1 MSNKICNGVFAP
13 ITTCFDADGTLN
25 LQALKDNMKKY
36 AASPIQ
42 GYLAL
47 GSNGENKSLTWDEK
61 IEVAKVIIE
70 NKAPD
75 QIVMA
80 GSIFE
85 STVETVAFAK
95 EMEKLGADYI
105 TLLSPCYFKS
115 MMKDEVLIKYF
126 TDVASAVNTP
136 CMLYNA
142 PQFCGGITLSVGLV
156 KECAKHPNIVGIKD
170 SSSGNVEKF
179 GLGLPADF
187 QVLSGSANTFLSC
200 LLTGGIGGVISLA
213 NSMPEVVCRMY
224 DYVMA
229 GDLKKAAALNREII
243 KANLG
248 VSGKYG
254 VAGVKHAMDLNGFFG
269 GAPRLPLL
277 PIPEEGKKT
286 VADCLANADFS
297 L

>member
-1 MSNKICNGVFAP
+1 MSKLCTGVFSP
-13 ITTCFDADGTLN
+13 ITTTFNPDGSLN
-25 LQALKDNMKKY
+25 LEALKENVLKY
-36 AASPIQ
+36 ARTPLA

-61 IEVAKVIIE
+61 IEVARVIIE
-70 NKAPD
+70 NKAPE

-85 STVETVAFAK
+85 STAETISFAK

-126 TDVASAVNTP
+126 TDVASAVDTP

-142 PQFCGGITLSVGLV
+142 PQFCGGIALSVNV
-156 KECAKHPNIVGIKD
+156 INECAKHPNIVGIKD
-170 SSSGNVEKF
+170 SSSGNMEKIALSAPE
-179 GLGLPADF
+179 GF
-187 QVLSGSANTFLSC
+187 QVLSGSINTFLSC
-200 LLTGGIGGVISLA
+200 LLNGGIGGIISLA
-213 NSMPEVVCRMY
+213 NSTPEVVCRLY
-224 DYVMA
+224 DYFMD
-229 GDLKKAAALNREII
+229 GRYEKAAALNRELI
-243 KANLG
+243 KANLSI
-248 VSGKYG
+248 SGKYG
-254 VAGVKHAMDLNGFFG
+254 VAGVKYAMDKNGYFG

-277 PIPEEGKKT
+277 PISEDGKK
-286 VADCLANADFS
+286 AIDACLEAADFS

>member
-1 MSNKICNGVFAP
+1 MNKICTGVFAP
-13 ITTCFDADGTLN
+13 ITTTFDPDGTLN
-25 LQALKDNMKKY
+25 LDALRENVKKY
-36 AASPIQ
+36 AASPIH

-47 GSNGENKSLTWDEK
+47 GSNGENKSLTNEEK
-61 IEVAKVIIE
+61 IAVAKVIIE
-70 NKAPD
+70 NKAPE

-85 STVETVAFAK
+85 STMETIAFAK

-115 MMKDEVLIKYF
+115 AMKDEVLIRYF
-126 TDVASAVNTP
+126 TDVASAVDTP

-142 PQFCGGITLSVGLV
+142 PQFCGGITLSLNVI

-170 SSSGNVEKF
+170 SSSGNVEKIA
-179 GLGLPADF
+179 LSVPKDF

-200 LLTGGIGGVISLA
+200 LLNGGIGGVISLA
-213 NSMPEVVCRMY
+213 NSVPDVVCRLY
-224 DYVMA
+224 DYFVKGELA
-229 GDLKKAAALNREII
+229 KAAALNREVI
-243 KANLG
+243 KANMG

-254 VAGVKHAMDLNGFFG
+254 VAGVKYAMDLNGFFG

-277 PIPEEGKKT
+277 PISEEGKKA
-286 VADCLANADFS
+286 VSACLNAADFS

>member
-1 MSNKICNGVFAP
+1 MNKICTGVFAP
-13 ITTCFDADGTLN
+13 ITTTFDPDGTLN
-25 LQALKDNMKKY
+25 LDAMRENVKKY
-36 AASPIQ
+36 AASPIH

-47 GSNGENKSLTWDEK
+47 GSNGENKSLTNEEK
-61 IEVAKVIIE
+61 IAVAKVIIE
-70 NKAPD
+70 NKAPE

-85 STVETVAFAK
+85 STMETIAFAK

-115 MMKDEVLIKYF
+115 AMKDEVLIRYF
-126 TDVASAVNTP
+126 TDVASAVDTP

-142 PQFCGGITLSVGLV
+142 PQFCGGITLSLNVI

-170 SSSGNVEKF
+170 SSSGNVEKIA
-179 GLGLPADF
+179 LSVPKDF

-200 LLTGGIGGVISLA
+200 LLNGGIGGVISLA
-213 NSMPEVVCRMY
+213 NSVPDVVCRLY
-224 DYVMA
+224 DYFVKGELA
-229 GDLKKAAALNREII
+229 KAAALNREVI
-243 KANLG
+243 KANMG

-254 VAGVKHAMDLNGFFG
+254 VAGVKYAMDLNGFIG

-277 PIPEEGKKT
+277 PISEEGKQA
-286 VADCLANADFS
+286 VRACLDAADFS

>member
-1 MSNKICNGVFAP
+1 MNKICTGVFAP
-13 ITTCFDADGTLN
+13 ITTTFDPDGTLN
-25 LQALKDNMKKY
+25 LDAMRENVKKY
-36 AASPIQ
+36 AASPIH

-47 GSNGENKSLTWDEK
+47 GSNGENKSLTNEEK
-61 IEVAKVIIE
+61 IAVAKVIIE
-70 NKAPD
+70 NKAPE

-85 STVETVAFAK
+85 STMETIAFAK

-115 MMKDEVLIKYF
+115 AMKDEVLIRYF
-126 TDVASAVNTP
+126 TDVASAVDTP

-142 PQFCGGITLSVGLV
+142 PQFCGGITLSLNVI

-170 SSSGNVEKF
+170 SSSGNVEKIA
-179 GLGLPADF
+179 LSVPKDF

-200 LLTGGIGGVISLA
+200 LLNGGIGGVISLA
-213 NSMPEVVCRMY
+213 NSVPDVVCRLY
-224 DYVMA
+224 DYFVKGELA
-229 GDLKKAAALNREII
+229 KAAALNREVI
-243 KANLG
+243 KANMG

-254 VAGVKHAMDLNGFFG
+254 VAGVKYAMDLNGFFG

-277 PIPEEGKKT
+277 SISEEGKQA
-286 VADCLANADFS
+286 VRACLDAADFS

>member
-1 MSNKICNGVFAP
+1 MNKICTGVFAP
-13 ITTCFDADGTLN
+13 ITTTFDPDGTLN
-25 LQALKDNMKKY
+25 LDAMRENVKKY
-36 AASPIQ
+36 AASPIH

-47 GSNGENKSLTWDEK
+47 GSNGENKSLTNEEK
-61 IEVAKVIIE
+61 IAVAKVIIE
-70 NKAPD
+70 NKAPE

-85 STVETVAFAK
+85 STMETIAFAK

-115 MMKDEVLIKYF
+115 AMKDEVLIRYF
-126 TDVASAVNTP
+126 TDVASAVDTP

-142 PQFCGGITLSVGLV
+142 PQFCGGITLILNVI

-170 SSSGNVEKF
+170 SSSGNVEKIA
-179 GLGLPADF
+179 LSVPKDF

-200 LLTGGIGGVISLA
+200 LLNGGIGGVISLA
-213 NSMPEVVCRMY
+213 NSVPDVVCRLY
-224 DYVMA
+224 DYFVKGELA
-229 GDLKKAAALNREII
+229 KAAALNREVI
-243 KANLG
+243 KANMG

-254 VAGVKHAMDLNGFFG
+254 VAGVKYAMDLNGFFG

-277 PIPEEGKKT
+277 SISEEGKQA
-286 VADCLANADFS
+286 VRACLDAVDFS

>member
-1 MSNKICNGVFAP
+1 MNKICTGVFAP
-13 ITTCFDADGTLN
+13 ITTTFDPDGTLN
-25 LQALKDNMKKY
+25 LAAMRENVKKY
-36 AASPIQ
+36 AASPIH

-47 GSNGENKSLTWDEK
+47 GSNGENKSLTNEEK
-61 IEVAKVIIE
+61 IAVAKVIIE
-70 NKAPD
+70 NKAPE

-85 STVETVAFAK
+85 STMETIAFAK

-115 MMKDEVLIKYF
+115 AMKDEVLIRYF
-126 TDVASAVNTP
+126 TDVASAVDTP

-142 PQFCGGITLSVGLV
+142 PQFCGGITLSLNVI

-170 SSSGNVEKF
+170 SSSGNVEKIA
-179 GLGLPADF
+179 LSVPKDF

-200 LLTGGIGGVISLA
+200 LLNGGIGGVISLA
-213 NSMPEVVCRMY
+213 NSVPDVVCRLY
-224 DYVMA
+224 DYFVKGELA
-229 GDLKKAAALNREII
+229 KAAALNREVI
-243 KANLG
+243 KANMG

-254 VAGVKHAMDLNGFFG
+254 VAGVKYAMDLNGFFG

-277 PIPEEGKKT
+277 PISEEGKQA
-286 VADCLANADFS
+286 VRACLDAADFS

>member
-1 MSNKICNGVFAP
+1 MNKICTGVFAP
-13 ITTCFDADGTLN
+13 ITTTFDPDGTLN
-25 LQALKDNMKKY
+25 LDAMRENVKKY
-36 AASPIQ
+36 AASPIH

-47 GSNGENKSLTWDEK
+47 GSNGENKSLTNEEK
-61 IEVAKVIIE
+61 IAVAKVIIE
-70 NKAPD
+70 NKAPE

-85 STVETVAFAK
+85 STMETIAFAK

-115 MMKDEVLIKYF
+115 AMKDEVLIRYF
-126 TDVASAVNTP
+126 TDVASAVDTP

-142 PQFCGGITLSVGLV
+142 PQFCGGITLSLNVI

-170 SSSGNVEKF
+170 SSSGNVEKIA
-179 GLGLPADF
+179 LSVPKDF

-200 LLTGGIGGVISLA
+200 LLNGGIGGVISLA
-213 NSMPEVVCRMY
+213 NSVPDVVCRLY
-224 DYVMA
+224 DYFIKGELA
-229 GDLKKAAALNREII
+229 KAAALNREVI
-243 KANLG
+243 KANMG

-254 VAGVKHAMDLNGFFG
+254 VAGVKYAMDLNGFFG

-277 PIPEEGKKT
+277 PISEEGKQA
-286 VADCLANADFS
+286 VRACLDAVDFS

>member
-1 MSNKICNGVFAP
+1 MSKLCTGVFAP
-13 ITTCFDADGTLN
+13 ITTTFDDDGALN
-25 LQALKDNMKKY
+25 LNALKENVKKY
-36 AASPIQ
+36 AASPIH

-47 GSNGENKSLTWDEK
+47 GSNGENKALTWEEK
-61 IEVAKVIIE
+61 IETARVIIE
-70 NKAPD
+70 NKAPE

-85 STVETVAFAK
+85 STAETIAFAK

-115 MMKDEVLIKYF
+115 MMKDEVLIRYF
-126 TDVASAVNTP
+126 TDVASAVDTP

-142 PQFCGGITLSVGLV
+142 PQFCGGITLSLKVIQ
-156 KECAKHPNIVGIKD
+156 ECAKHPNIVGIKD
-170 SSSGNVEKF
+170 SSTGNVEKIA
-179 GLGLPADF
+179 LSVPADF

-213 NSMPEVVCRMY
+213 NSVPEVVCRLY
-224 DYVMA
+224 DYFVR
-229 GDLKKAAALNREII
+229 GELGKAAALNREVI
-243 KANLG
+243 KANMG

-254 VAGVKHAMDLNGFFG
+254 VAGVKYAMDRSGYFG

-277 PIPEEGKKT
+277 PIPEEGKQA
-286 VADCLANADFS
+286 VDACLDSVDFS

>member
-1 MSNKICNGVFAP
+1 MNKICTGVFSP
-13 ITTCFDADGTLN
+13 ITTCFRDDG
-25 LQALKDNMKKY
+25 ALDLEALRENVQKY
-36 AASPIQ
+36 AASPIH

-47 GSNGENKSLTWDEK
+47 GSNGENKALTNEEK

-70 NKAPD
+70 NKAPE

-85 STVETVAFAK
+85 STMETIAFAK

-126 TDVASAVNTP
+126 TDVASAVDTP

-142 PQFCGGITLSVGLV
+142 PQFCGGITLSLNVI

-170 SSSGNVEKF
+170 SSSGNVEKIA
-179 GLGLPADF
+179 LSVPKDF

-200 LLTGGIGGVISLA
+200 LLNGGIGGVISLA
-213 NSMPEVVCRMY
+213 NSMPEVVYRLY
-224 DYVMA
+224 DYFMA
-229 GDLKKAAALNREII
+229 GDLAKAAALNREII
-243 KANLG
+243 RANLG

-254 VAGVKHAMDLNGFFG
+254 VAGVKYAMDLNGFHG

-277 PIPEEGKKT
+277 PITEEGKQSVK
-286 VADCLANADFS
+286 ACLAAADFS

>member
-1 MSNKICNGVFAP
+1 MNKICTGVFAP
-13 ITTCFDADGTLN
+13 ITTTFDPDGTLN
-25 LQALKDNMKKY
+25 LDAMRENVKKY
-36 AASPIQ
+36 AASPIH

-47 GSNGENKSLTWDEK
+47 GSNGENKSLTNEEK
-61 IEVAKVIIE
+61 IAVAKVIIE
-70 NKAPD
+70 NKAPE

-85 STVETVAFAK
+85 STMETIAFAK

-115 MMKDEVLIKYF
+115 AMKDEVLIRYF
-126 TDVASAVNTP
+126 TDVASAVDTP

-142 PQFCGGITLSVGLV
+142 PQFCGGITLSLNVI

-170 SSSGNVEKF
+170 SSSGNVEKIA
-179 GLGLPADF
+179 LSVPKDF

-200 LLTGGIGGVISLA
+200 LLNGGIGGVISLA
-213 NSMPEVVCRMY
+213 NSVPDVVCRLY
-224 DYVMA
+224 DYFVKGELA
-229 GDLKKAAALNREII
+229 KAAALNREVI
-243 KANLG
+243 KANMG

-254 VAGVKHAMDLNGFFG
+254 VAGVKYAMDLNGLFG

-277 PIPEEGKKT
+277 PISEEGKQA
-286 VADCLANADFS
+286 VRACLDAVDFS

>member
-1 MSNKICNGVFAP
+1 MNKICTGVFAP
-13 ITTCFDADGTLN
+13 ITTTFDPDGTLN
-25 LQALKDNMKKY
+25 LDAMRENVKKY
-36 AASPIQ
+36 AASPIH

-47 GSNGENKSLTWDEK
+47 GSNGENKSLTNEEK
-61 IEVAKVIIE
+61 IAVAKVIIE
-70 NKAPD
+70 NKAPE

-85 STVETVAFAK
+85 STMETIAFAK

-115 MMKDEVLIKYF
+115 AMKDEVLIRYF
-126 TDVASAVNTP
+126 TDVASAVDTP

-142 PQFCGGITLSVGLV
+142 PQFCGGITLSLNVI

-170 SSSGNVEKF
+170 SSSGNVEKIA
-179 GLGLPADF
+179 LSVPKDF

-200 LLTGGIGGVISLA
+200 LLNGGIGGVISLA
-213 NSMPEVVCRMY
+213 NSVPDVVCHLY
-224 DYVMA
+224 DYFVKGELA
-229 GDLKKAAALNREII
+229 KAAALNREVI
-243 KANLG
+243 KANMG

-254 VAGVKHAMDLNGFFG
+254 VAGVKYAMDLNGFFG

-277 PIPEEGKKT
+277 PISEEGKQA
-286 VADCLANADFS
+286 VRACLDAADFS

>member
-1 MSNKICNGVFAP
+1 MNKICTGVFAP
-13 ITTCFDADGTLN
+13 ITTTFDPDGTLN
-25 LQALKDNMKKY
+25 LDAMRENVKKY
-36 AASPIQ
+36 AASPIH

-47 GSNGENKSLTWDEK
+47 GSNGENKSLTNEEK
-61 IEVAKVIIE
+61 IAVAKVIIE
-70 NKAPD
+70 NKAPE

-85 STVETVAFAK
+85 STMETIALAK
-95 EMEKLGADYI
+95 EMENLGAYYI

-115 MMKDEVLIKYF
+115 AMKDEVLIRYF
-126 TDVASAVNTP
+126 TDVASAVDTP

-142 PQFCGGITLSVGLV
+142 PQFCGGITLSLNVI

-170 SSSGNVEKF
+170 SSSGNVEKIA
-179 GLGLPADF
+179 LSVPKDF

-200 LLTGGIGGVISLA
+200 LLNGGIGGVISLA
-213 NSMPEVVCRMY
+213 NSVPDVVCRLY
-224 DYVMA
+224 DYFVKGELA
-229 GDLKKAAALNREII
+229 KAAALNREVI
-243 KANLG
+243 KANMG

-254 VAGVKHAMDLNGFFG
+254 VAGVKYAMDLNGFFG

-277 PIPEEGKKT
+277 SISEEGKQA
-286 VADCLANADFS
+286 VRACLDAVDFS

>member
-1 MSNKICNGVFAP
+1 MNKICTGVFAP
-13 ITTCFDADGTLN
+13 ITTTFDPDGTLN
-25 LQALKDNMKKY
+25 LDAMRENVKKY
-36 AASPIQ
+36 AASPIH

-47 GSNGENKSLTWDEK
+47 GSNGENKSLTNEEK
-61 IEVAKVIIE
+61 IAVAKVIIE
-70 NKAPD
+70 NKAPE

-85 STVETVAFAK
+85 STMETIAFAK

-115 MMKDEVLIKYF
+115 AMKDEVLIRYF
-126 TDVASAVNTP
+126 TDVASAVDTP

-142 PQFCGGITLSVGLV
+142 PQFCGGITLSLNVI

-170 SSSGNVEKF
+170 SSSGNVEKIA
-179 GLGLPADF
+179 LSVPEDF

-200 LLTGGIGGVISLA
+200 LLNGGIGGVISLA
-213 NSMPEVVCRMY
+213 NSVPDVVCRLY
-224 DYVMA
+224 DYFVKGELA
-229 GDLKKAAALNREII
+229 KAAALNREVI
-243 KANLG
+243 KANMG

-254 VAGVKHAMDLNGFFG
+254 VAGVKYAMDLNGFFG

-277 PIPEEGKKT
+277 PISEEGKQA
-286 VADCLANADFS
+286 VRACLDAADFS

>member
-1 MSNKICNGVFAP
+1 MNKICTGVFAP
-13 ITTCFDADGTLN
+13 ITTTFDPDGTLN
-25 LQALKDNMKKY
+25 LDAMRENVKKY
-36 AASPIQ
+36 AASPIH

-47 GSNGENKSLTWDEK
+47 GSNGENKSLTNEEK
-61 IEVAKVIIE
+61 IAVAKVIIE
-70 NKAPD
+70 NKAPE

-85 STVETVAFAK
+85 STMETIAFAK

-115 MMKDEVLIKYF
+115 AMKDEVLIRYF
-126 TDVASAVNTP
+126 TDVASAVDTP

-142 PQFCGGITLSVGLV
+142 PQFCGGITLSLNVI
-156 KECAKHPNIVGIKD
+156 KECAKHPNIAGIKD
-170 SSSGNVEKF
+170 SSSGNVEKIA
-179 GLGLPADF
+179 LSVPKDF

-200 LLTGGIGGVISLA
+200 LLNGGIGGVISLA
-213 NSMPEVVCRMY
+213 NSVPDVVCRLY
-224 DYVMA
+224 DYFVKGELA
-229 GDLKKAAALNREII
+229 KAAALNREVI
-243 KANLG
+243 KANMG

-254 VAGVKHAMDLNGFFG
+254 VAGVKYAMDLNGFFG

-277 PIPEEGKKT
+277 PISEEGKQA
-286 VADCLANADFS
+286 VRACLDAVDFS

>member
-1 MSNKICNGVFAP
+1 MNKICTGVFAP
-13 ITTCFDADGTLN
+13 ITTTFDPDGTLN
-25 LQALKDNMKKY
+25 LDAMRENVKKY
-36 AASPIQ
+36 AASPIH

-47 GSNGENKSLTWDEK
+47 GSNGENKSLTNEEK
-61 IEVAKVIIE
+61 IAVAKVIIE
-70 NKAPD
+70 NKAPE

-85 STVETVAFAK
+85 STMETIAFTK

-115 MMKDEVLIKYF
+115 AMKDEVLIRYF
-126 TDVASAVNTP
+126 TDVASAVDTP

-142 PQFCGGITLSVGLV
+142 PQFCGGITLSLNVI

-170 SSSGNVEKF
+170 SSSGNVEKIA
-179 GLGLPADF
+179 LSVPKDF

-200 LLTGGIGGVISLA
+200 LLNGGIGGVISLA
-213 NSMPEVVCRMY
+213 NSVPDVVCRLY
-224 DYVMA
+224 DYFVKGELA
-229 GDLKKAAALNREII
+229 KAAALNREVI
-243 KANLG
+243 KANMG

-254 VAGVKHAMDLNGFFG
+254 VAGVKYAMDLNGFFG

-277 PIPEEGKKT
+277 SISEEGKQA
-286 VADCLANADFS
+286 VRACLDAADFS

>member
-1 MSNKICNGVFAP
+1 MNKICTGVFAP
-13 ITTCFDADGTLN
+13 ITTTFDPDGTLN
-25 LQALKDNMKKY
+25 LDAMRENVKKY
-36 AASPIQ
+36 AASPIH

-47 GSNGENKSLTWDEK
+47 GSNGENKSLTNEEK
-61 IEVAKVIIE
+61 IAVAKVIIE
-70 NKAPD
+70 NKAPE

-85 STVETVAFAK
+85 STMETIAFAK

-115 MMKDEVLIKYF
+115 AMKDEVLIRYF
-126 TDVASAVNTP
+126 TDVASAVDTP

-142 PQFCGGITLSVGLV
+142 PQFCGGITLSLNVI

-170 SSSGNVEKF
+170 SSSGNVEKIA
-179 GLGLPADF
+179 LSVPKDF

-200 LLTGGIGGVISLA
+200 LLNGGIGGVISLA
-213 NSMPEVVCRMY
+213 NSVPDVVCRLY
-224 DYVMA
+224 DYFVKGELA
-229 GDLKKAAALNREII
+229 KAAALNREVI
-243 KANLG
+243 KANMG

-254 VAGVKHAMDLNGFFG
+254 VAGVKYAMDLNGFFG

-277 PIPEEGKKT
+277 PISEEGKQA
-286 VADCLANADFS
+286 VRACLDAADFS

>member
-1 MSNKICNGVFAP
+1 MSKLCTGVFAP
-13 ITTCFDADGTLN
+13 ITTTFDDDGALN
-25 LQALKDNMKKY
+25 LNALKENVKKY
-36 AASPIQ
+36 AASPIH

-47 GSNGENKSLTWDEK
+47 GSNGENKALTWEEK
-61 IEVAKVIIE
+61 IETARVIIE
-70 NKAPD
+70 NKAPE

-85 STVETVAFAK
+85 STAETIAFAK

-115 MMKDEVLIKYF
+115 MMKDEVLIRYF
-126 TDVASAVNTP
+126 TDVASAVDTP

-142 PQFCGGITLSVGLV
+142 PQFCGGITLSLKVIQ
-156 KECAKHPNIVGIKD
+156 ECAKHPNIVGIKD
-170 SSSGNVEKF
+170 SSTGNVEKIA
-179 GLGLPADF
+179 LSVPADF

-213 NSMPEVVCRMY
+213 NSVPEVVCRLY
-224 DYVMA
+224 DYFVR
-229 GDLKKAAALNREII
+229 GELGKAAALNREVI
-243 KANLG
+243 KANMG

-254 VAGVKHAMDLNGFFG
+254 VAGVKYAMDRSGYFG
-269 GAPRLPLL
+269 GAPRLPLF
-277 PIPEEGKKT
+277 PIPEEGRQA
-286 VADCLANADFS
+286 VDACLDSVDFS

>member
-1 MSNKICNGVFAP
+1 MNKICTGVFAP
-13 ITTCFDADGTLN
+13 ITTTFDPDGTLN
-25 LQALKDNMKKY
+25 LDAMRENVKKY
-36 AASPIQ
+36 AASPIH

-47 GSNGENKSLTWDEK
+47 GSNGENKSLTNEEK
-61 IEVAKVIIE
+61 IAVAKVIIE
-70 NKAPD
+70 NKAPE

-85 STVETVAFAK
+85 STMETIAFAK

-115 MMKDEVLIKYF
+115 AMKDEVLIRYF
-126 TDVASAVNTP
+126 TDVASAVDTP

-142 PQFCGGITLSVGLV
+142 PQFCGGITLSLNVI

-170 SSSGNVEKF
+170 SSSGNVEKIA
-179 GLGLPADF
+179 LSVPKDF

-200 LLTGGIGGVISLA
+200 LLNGGIGGVISLA
-213 NSMPEVVCRMY
+213 NSVPDVVCRLY
-224 DYVMA
+224 DYFVKGELA
-229 GDLKKAAALNREII
+229 KAAALNREVI
-243 KANLG
+243 KANMG

-254 VAGVKHAMDLNGFFG
+254 VAGVKYAMDLNGFFG

-277 PIPEEGKKT
+277 SISEEGKQA
-286 VADCLANADFS
+286 VRACLDAVDFS

>member
-1 MSNKICNGVFAP
+1 MNKICTGVFAP
-13 ITTCFDADGTLN
+13 ITTTFDPDGTLN
-25 LQALKDNMKKY
+25 LDAMRENVKKY
-36 AASPIQ
+36 AASPIH

-47 GSNGENKSLTWDEK
+47 GSNGENKSLTNEEK
-61 IEVAKVIIE
+61 IAVAKDIIE
-70 NKAPD
+70 NKAPE

-85 STVETVAFAK
+85 STMETIAFAK

-115 MMKDEVLIKYF
+115 AMKDEVLIRYF
-126 TDVASAVNTP
+126 TDVASAVDTP

-142 PQFCGGITLSVGLV
+142 PQFCGGITLSLNVI

-170 SSSGNVEKF
+170 SSSGNVEKIA
-179 GLGLPADF
+179 LSVPKDF

-200 LLTGGIGGVISLA
+200 LLNGGIGGVISLA
-213 NSMPEVVCRMY
+213 NSVPDVVCRLY
-224 DYVMA
+224 DYFVKGELA
-229 GDLKKAAALNREII
+229 KAAALNREVI
-243 KANLG
+243 KANMG

-254 VAGVKHAMDLNGFFG
+254 VAGVKYAMDLNGFFG

-277 PIPEEGKKT
+277 PISEEGKQA
-286 VADCLANADFS
+286 VRACLDAADFS

>member
-1 MSNKICNGVFAP
+1 MNKICTGVFAP
-13 ITTCFDADGTLN
+13 ITTTFDPDGTLN
-25 LQALKDNMKKY
+25 LDAMRENVKKY
-36 AASPIQ
+36 AASPIH

-47 GSNGENKSLTWDEK
+47 GSNGENKSLTNEEK
-61 IEVAKVIIE
+61 IAVAKVIIE
-70 NKAPD
+70 NKAPE

-85 STVETVAFAK
+85 STMETIAFAK

-115 MMKDEVLIKYF
+115 AMKDEVLIRYF
-126 TDVASAVNTP
+126 TDVASAVDTP

-142 PQFCGGITLSVGLV
+142 PQFCCGITLSLNDI

-170 SSSGNVEKF
+170 SSSGNVEKIA
-179 GLGLPADF
+179 LSVPKDF

-200 LLTGGIGGVISLA
+200 LLNGGIGGVISLA
-213 NSMPEVVCRMY
+213 NSVPDVVCRLY
-224 DYVMA
+224 DYFVKGELA
-229 GDLKKAAALNREII
+229 KAAALNREVI
-243 KANLG
+243 KANMG

-254 VAGVKHAMDLNGFFG
+254 VAGVKYAMDLNGFFG

-277 PIPEEGKKT
+277 PISEEGKQA
-286 VADCLANADFS
+286 VRACLDAADFS

>member
-1 MSNKICNGVFAP
+1 MNKICTGVFAP
-13 ITTCFDADGTLN
+13 ITTTFDPDGTLN
-25 LQALKDNMKKY
+25 LDAMRENVKKY
-36 AASPIQ
+36 AASPIH

-47 GSNGENKSLTWDEK
+47 GSNGENKSLTNEEK
-61 IEVAKVIIE
+61 IAVAKVIIE
-70 NKAPD
+70 NKAPE

-85 STVETVAFAK
+85 STMETIAFAK

-115 MMKDEVLIKYF
+115 AMKDEVLIRYF
-126 TDVASAVNTP
+126 TDVASAVDTP

-142 PQFCGGITLSVGLV
+142 PQFCGGITLSLNVI

-170 SSSGNVEKF
+170 SSSGNVEKIA
-179 GLGLPADF
+179 LSVPKDF

-200 LLTGGIGGVISLA
+200 LLNGGIGGVISLA
-213 NSMPEVVCRMY
+213 NSVPDVVCRLY
-224 DYVMA
+224 GYFVKGELA
-229 GDLKKAAALNREII
+229 KAAALNREVI
-243 KANLG
+243 KANMG

-254 VAGVKHAMDLNGFFG
+254 VAGVKYAMDLNGFFG

-277 PIPEEGKKT
+277 PISEEGKQA
-286 VADCLANADFS
+286 VRACLDAADFS